1 MKKIRNIALLGLA
14 GLSLAACEG
23 AAPSSD
29 EKQSAQQ
36 EVILQEGTAA
46 VGMPNIKNFR
56 ERRIMKDIIEMRDQD
71 GLTTYTY
78 TFAEASGKMAF
89 FCSSIGFPIS
99 AATQFTNPQKLDYA
113 SSYGVATLP
122 QADPNGLFSPSS
134 AEGTWVM
141 CVDPTTGKPRPV
153 YSEPKLFAS
162 PFPLTADTPK

>member
-1 MKKIRNIALLGLA
+1 MKKIRNIALLGLV
-14 GLSLAACEG
+14 GLSLTACG
-23 AAPSSD
+23 VSQPSSD

-56 ERRIMKDIIEMRDQD
+56 ERRIMKDILEMRDQD

-78 TFAEASGKMAF
+78 TFAEASGQKTF
-89 FCSSIGFPIS
+89 FCHSIGFPIS
-99 AATQFTNPQKLDYA
+99 AATQFTNPQKMEYLSNHGY
-113 SSYGVATLP
+113 YTIP
-122 QADPNGLFSPSS
+122 QADPNGLFSPES

-141 CVDPTTGKPRPV
+141 CVDPSTGKARPV

-162 PFPLTADTPK
+162 PFPLTSDTPK